1 MTIHE
6 YLIKAIQDD
15 ARRAGERDRLLCEA
29 RWARWARRQRPVPA
43 APASRRT
50 EMGKIVVSENVTL
63 DGRSVVAQQP
73 EDGGQVAHGA
83 GPADLVSGLPE

>member
-1 MTIHE
+1 
-6 YLIKAIQDD
+6 
-15 ARRAGERDRLLCEA
+15 
-29 RWARWARRQRPVPA
+29 
-43 APASRRT
+43 
-50 EMGKIVVSENVTL
+50 MGKIVVSENVTL